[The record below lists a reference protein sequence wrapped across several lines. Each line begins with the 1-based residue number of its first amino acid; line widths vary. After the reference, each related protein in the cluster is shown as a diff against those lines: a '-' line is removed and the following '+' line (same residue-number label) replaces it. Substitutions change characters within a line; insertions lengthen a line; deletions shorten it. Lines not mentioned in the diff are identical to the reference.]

1 MTHSIQ
7 SPKNINRVAHSVGR
21 ALTLGTNI
29 ETWIGV
35 ALIFRARLTP
45 QERAALAV
53 SALRSLEPSDAAQV
67 FEFACPFADYPLPT
81 LDNVMSSARWWAS
94 LADATELKGFAVASF
109 EAMAPNDQIEFL
121 RWASEQRRAAA

>member
-1 MTHSIQ
+1 MTGSEHIPSR
-7 SPKNINRVAHSVGR
+7 INRVAHSVSR

-29 ETWIGV
+29 ETWLGV

-67 FEFACPFADYPLPT
+67 FEFACPSAGYPST
-81 LDNVMSSARWWAS
+81 LDNLMRDARWWAS
-94 LADATELKGFAVASF
+94 FATEDELKAYSVAIHES
-109 EAMAPNDQIEFL
+109 MTPDDQANFL
-121 RWASEQRRAAA
+121 RWASGQGRVAA